1 MSTEI
6 KYDVFISYSRKDYVD
21 EATKQVIP
29 GNVVSQIKEMFDA
42 NGISYWFDED
52 GIYSGDAFAPLI
64 AKNIKSAKI
73 FLFISSKN
81 SNASEWT
88 SNEIATAHAYKK
100 KIIPFRYDDSVYNDS
115 VIIYIARL
123 DYIEYQSNPSKALS
137 RLLSSIQTYLK
148 SEKDRE
154 EKEKE
159 AEERRLNEEK
169 SKQEQANKLQ
179 QIREQIENLETRK
192 FQIEQEISEQEKAL
206 SGLRNEKRIVEDKIF
221 DLRCERDIIYG
232 GKQHISSISLPKRP
246 NVEIQEESTSKR
258 LQLITTFEVNGV
270 SFDMI
275 KVEGG
280 TFTMGG
286 TSEQGDDAHG
296 NERPAHQVTLSD
308 YIIGETEVTQELW
321 QAVMKSNPSIFKGDN
336 LPVENI
342 SWNDCQEF
350 IKKLNQLTYGRRPE
364 GMVFRLPTEAEWEYA
379 ARGGQKSKHCRYAGS
394 DNIDDVACY
403 TKTTKD
409 SGTHAVGTKLPNE
422 LGIYDMSGNVY
433 EWCHDWYSNYGSGS
447 QTNPTGP
454 STGSRRVLRGG
465 SWCYYASRCRVSYR
479 NSNTPGGRGGIIGV
493 RVCLGQAL

>member
-1 MSTEI
+1 MSTET

-100 KIIPFRYDDSVYNDS
+100 KIIPFRYDNSVYNDS

-169 SKQEQANKLQ
+169 SKQEKANKLQ

-192 FQIEQEISEQEKAL
+192 YQIEQEISEQEKAL

-221 DLRCERDIIYG
+221 DLRCERDIIYDE
-232 GKQHISSISLPKRP
+232 KQHISSISLPKRL
-246 NVEIQEESTSKR
+246 NVENKEESTSIR
-258 LQLITTFEVNGV
+258 LPLITTFEVNGV

-280 TFTMGG
+280 TFTMGA
-286 TSEQGDDAHG
+286 TSEQGGKAQSDEKPTHK
-296 NERPAHQVTLSD
+296 VTLSD
-308 YIIGETEVTQELW
+308 FMIGKTEVTQELW
-321 QAVMKSNPSIFKGDN
+321 QAVMKSNPSYFMGYN
-336 LPVENI
+336 LPVEQV
-342 SWNDCQEF
+342 SWDDCQVF
-350 IKKLNQLTYGRRPE
+350 IMKLNVLTGLN
-364 GMVFRLPTEAEWEYA
+364 FRLPTEAEWEYA
-379 ARGGQKSKHCRYAGS
+379 ARGGKKSKGYKYSGSNDIGSVAWYSGNSSARTHTVAQKS
-394 DNIDDVACY
+394 
-403 TKTTKD
+403 T
-409 SGTHAVGTKLPNE
+409 NE
-422 LGIYDMSGNVY
+422 LGLYDMSGNVW
-433 EWCHDWYSNYGSGS
+433 EWCSDLYGSYSYGPLS
-447 QTNPTGP
+447 NPKGL
-454 STGSRRVLRGG
+454 SKGFYRVSRGG
-465 SWCYYASRCRVSYR
+465 CWFYTPKYGRVSNRSFYAPDYR
-479 NSNTPGGRGGIIGV
+479 CND
-493 RVCLGQAL
+493 LGLRLAMSIDENKGNK

>member
-1 MSTEI
+1 MSTET

-29 GNVVSQIKEMFDA
+29 GNVVSQIKEMFDT

-169 SKQEQANKLQ
+169 SKQEKANKLQ

-192 FQIEQEISEQEKAL
+192 YQIEQEISEQEKAL

-258 LQLITTFEVNGV
+258 LPLITTFEVNGV

-409 SGTHAVGTKLPNE
+409 SGTHVVGTKLPNE